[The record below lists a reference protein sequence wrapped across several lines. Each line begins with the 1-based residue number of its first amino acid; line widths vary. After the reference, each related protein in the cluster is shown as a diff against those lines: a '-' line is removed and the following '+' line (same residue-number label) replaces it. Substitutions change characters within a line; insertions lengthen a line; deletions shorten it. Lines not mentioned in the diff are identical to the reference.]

1 MTKGQHGQEAS
12 CLHMLFSLLTKSS
25 ASPLLTFQ
33 ELAQMLSLL
42 GSHLWIPLH
51 PYSTLGIFPVC
62 FHGRHCLCRCS
73 LFLIAVSFAR
83 CLVHSRCSAKVCW
96 MNESNSLSIFATFFS
111 WLRLVLLTSLGN
123 YAPWLAHAEW
133 IKKSRQNVWKPI
145 SSLSFTTHNDESFLN

>member
-1 MTKGQHGQEAS
+1 MGNQDSFYLLFLSFLSQEEEAS
-12 CLHMLFSLLTKSS
+12 VSGLGRDVRDR
-25 ASPLLTFQ
+25 
-33 ELAQMLSLL
+33 SLL

-73 LFLIAVSFAR
+73 LFLIAVPFAW